1 MRPTTSEGRRRPL
14 LTALPTL
21 RTDPFT
27 PPVDLYRL
35 NEEGPLHRLVYP
47 DGHMGWLVT
56 GHALS
61 RSVLADRRVTARS
74 ETRRLPI
81 RRPGADPFL
90 GTPALPG
97 WFVDMDPPQ
106 HTRFRRLLAG
116 HFSARRLN
124 SLRCRVQ
131 EIVDAHIATMHHT
144 SAPVDLVAAFAVPV
158 PSLVICE
165 LLGIPPLFHAA
176 FQHHSATVFSL
187 TASAQESAAAMSA
200 LSDRMT
206 EIVRGKRRHP
216 EDDLLSRLTA
226 SDLSDEEAAGTGV
239 FLFAAGHETVSS
251 MIALGVFAL
260 LCHTEQRNA
269 LQRDPDLADSAVEEL
284 LRYLTIFQFG
294 VPRTALEDIHLAG
307 ESITA
312 GDSIT
317 VSLPAANYDRA
328 QFAHEHTMKLDRTNS
343 GNLAFGHG
351 LHRCLGHALARLELR
366 IAYTALLHQLP
377 GLRLAV
383 PARDVRLAH
392 ESGFYGVHSLPVTW

>member
-1 MRPTTSEGRRRPL
+1 M

-35 NEEGPLHRLVYP
+35 NDSGPLHRLVYP
-47 DGHMGWLVT
+47 DGHLGWLVT

-61 RSVLADRRVTARS
+61 RSVLADPRVSARS
-74 ETRRLPI
+74 ETRRLPV

-116 HFSARRLN
+116 HFSARRLDP
-124 SLRCRVQ
+124 LRRRVQ
-131 EIVDAHIATMHHT
+131 EIVDAHIATMRDMG
-144 SAPVDLVAAFAVPV
+144 APADLVKAFALPV
-158 PSLVICE
+158 PSLVICQ
-165 LLGIPPLFHAA
+165 LLGIPAPFHAA
-176 FQHHSATVFSL
+176 FQQHSATVFSL
-187 TASAQESAAAMSA
+187 TASARESAAAMSA
-200 LSDRMT
+200 LSDGMT
-206 EIVRGKRRHP
+206 ELVRIKRHRP
-216 EDDLLSRLTA
+216 DDDLLSRLTA
-226 SDLSDEEAAGTGV
+226 GDLSDEEVAGTGV

-260 LCHTEQRNA
+260 LRHTEQREA
-269 LQRDPDLADSAVEEL
+269 LQRGPRLADSAVEEL

-294 VPRTALEDIHLAG
+294 VPRTASQDIELAG

-317 VSLPAANYDRA
+317 VSLPAANYDPAR
-328 QFAHEHTMKLDRTNS
+328 FAHGHTMELDRAGS

-366 IAYTALLHQLP
+366 IAYTALLQQLP

-383 PARDVRLAH
+383 PAWDVRPAH
-392 ESGFYGVHSLPVTW
+392 ESGFYGVHRLPVTW